1 MTLRM
6 RVLPRFPASISGA
19 NGLEVVRPDGTPDL
33 IIRPDFGS
41 LVQIPSV
48 GDGNNVFFIA
58 WDKLLGL
65 YRIMSFNDLF
75 AGVSELG
82 FMTEAMYDPQSKHA
96 DAFARANHTGTQA
109 ISTVSGLQAALDAKL
124 ALSGGTLTGPI
135 DFATQAIVNP
145 AGTLLRGFISGLS
158 FSNDAGGDV
167 TNDFITSAGVA
178 ASDDAVPVLM
188 TLASA
193 MTKRTDAA
201 WAAGTGNGGWL
212 DGAAMPNGTG
222 HVFVMR
228 NPTTGAVD
236 VGVSASP
243 TSPPLPTGYTQ
254 KKRINSAVLRE
265 SSALVLVTQYGDV
278 FKRQQVVDRNATSA
292 AAAALLG
299 LSVPSGVVVQP
310 ILSFSFAVNA
320 SSDCTFSIGN
330 AFDGGTNLMQISR
343 LVSPAGLVPRDIAN
357 VAGGVFTNTSSQIY
371 CAQVVSAGAVATS
384 TLSTHGWID
393 TRGRI

>member
-82 FMTEAMYDPQSKHA
+82 FMSEAMYDPQGKHA

-158 FSNDAGGDV
+158 FSNDTGGDV
-167 TNDFITSAGVA
+167 TNDFITSAGYA

-188 TLASA
+188 SLASP

-201 WAAGTGNGGWL
+201 WVAGTGNGGWL
-212 DGAAMPNGTG
+212 DGASMPNGSTG
-222 HVFVMR
+222 HAFLMR
-228 NPTTGAVD
+228 NPTSGAVD

-243 TSPPLPTGYTQ
+243 TAPPLPTGYVQ
-254 KKRINSAVLRE
+254 KRRLHSAVLKE
-265 SSALVLVTQYGDV
+265 SSALVLVTQNGDD
-278 FKRQQVVDRNATSA
+278 FSRAQVTD
-292 AAAALLG
+292 
-299 LSVPSGVVVQP
+299 LSVATAATNALITLSIPTGIIIQP
-310 ILSFSFAVNA
+310 K
-320 SSDCTFSIGN
+320 
-330 AFDGGTNLMQISR
+330 MEMR
-343 LVSPAGLVPRDIAN
+343 LVLNQSSQATIQFGHGFESASPHIAQAVRCIAGQVGDDATIIN
-357 VAGGVFTNTSSQIY
+357 GGFFTNTSRQLNHSRGVPVGSINLF
-371 CAQVVSAGAVATS
+371 
-384 TLSTHGWID
+384 TLVTAGWID